1 MIQFILPSPAKEY
14 CTLLF
19 FAAKPDHAFVDG
31 KKQMLHNIKTF
42 AQPLPQI
49 EHLLV

>member
-14 CTLLF
+14 IVRCYSLLL
-19 FAAKPDHAFVDG
+19 KPDHAFVDG

-42 AQPLPQI
+42 AKI
-49 EHLLV
+49 ELN